1 MRAAA
6 ATLAVVLAA
15 IALPAARAQ
24 SYPFAVAAADSA
36 AAAANV
42 HGAYLGCFSTS
53 LLPHLSQ
60 RAGGRLSPQ
69 TLDRC
74 TPLCRTSN
82 FTFSAIEGA
91 TYSCRCGASV
101 PPDEARLPESSC
113 ASRQQGASALF
124 YHHAQQAAGGRGCR
138 LANLPFRPEN
148 FNIHYGAHNV
158 FMDTANNQMTIRM
171 EGTNGARVA
180 VADGKKMYGVSQVE
194 AIVSG
199 ASGAVSAFYTRSSD
213 DYNLANTGDFCEIDW
228 EWLNGHPGSPN
239 SLWQNSYARGI
250 SGGERS
256 VPVSEYAKLL
266 GLPPGKT
273 AGNTFI
279 IYTFSWQPDNVIWSA
294 NGVPIERKDWGK
306 RGARDALA
314 PPCSYITPANPPRN
328 TTKQPKPKTGQLITW
343 RDMKGVEFT
352 RSYRPPAQ
360 PSHVTLSMWAD
371 GDQKRAFGG
380 RLDWSR
386 SPFFTSFRE
395 LRRVLCDVEPSS
407 APGGALPRGPQ
418 WLYSGL
424 QADGGSRLPWT
435 IAAGAMA
442 PPPEEGPTT
451 GGADG
456 SANKAGAPPP
466 PDAASSAMASGAA
479 KAELK
484 QQQAVDAQT
493 AAVAAS
499 SAVAEKRAEDADAA
513 DKQRAVTETATAG
526 AAAAKVKADANAA
539 AAALAAAA
547 AKLKADAD
555 AAAAAAKQKAV
566 ADAATAATAT
576 AATKPKAN
584 AATAAAPPAA
594 AEPKEAPAAPAA
606 ATTPASP
613 APAADAAKAAA
624 QKPAAAAAAA
634 APAAPSAPAP
644 SPAPASKPAAPSSA
658 AQNKSAPATP
668 LVPVLSANKT
678 AAAAAAKTP
687 AAPATLPAAPSAAPA
702 AAKPKP

>member
-314 PPCSYITPANPPRN
+314 PPRSYITPANPPRN
-328 TTKQPKPKTGQLITW
+328 TTKQPKPKTGQLIKW

-360 PSHVTLSMWAD
+360 PSHVTFSMWAD

-424 QADGGSRLPWT
+424 QADGGRLPWT

-513 DKQRAVTETATAG
+513 DKQRAVTETAAAG

-555 AAAAAAKQKAV
+555 AAAAAAKQKAA

-576 AATKPKAN
+576 AAAKPKAN

-594 AEPKEAPAAPAA
+594 AKPKEAPAAPAA

-613 APAADAAKAAA
+613 APAAGAAKAAA

-668 LVPVLSANKT
+668 LVPVVSANKA